1 MILGEENL
9 KHFKIKAN
17 HTFAVILALLLSM
30 LMLTACG
37 TSEFGVTENTGK
49 RMTITA
55 ENAEKDAF
63 FMVGALE
70 VEEEEQIVIAS
81 DLTKGSV
88 RVEIVEAPE
97 GESVE
102 ELTAADGDAIL
113 TANLK
118 TTEGASGTVPAGSY
132 LVKATC
138 LERATG
144 TVQIEVQPAS

>member
-1 MILGEENL
+1 M
-9 KHFKIKAN
+9 KHFKITAN
-17 HTFAVILALLLSM
+17 HTVAVILALLLSM

-37 TSEFGVTENTGK
+37 KSEFGVTENTGK

-70 VEEEEQIVIAS
+70 VDEEEQIVIAS

-144 TVQIEVQPAS
+144 TVEIEVQPAS

>member
-1 MILGEENL
+1 M
-9 KHFKIKAN
+9 KHFKITAN
-17 HTFAVILALLLSM
+17 HMVAVILALLLSM

-37 TSEFGVTENTGK
+37 KSEFGVTENTGK

-70 VEEEEQIVIAS
+70 VDEEEQIVIAS

-144 TVQIEVQPAS
+144 TVEIEVQPAS

>member
-1 MILGEENL
+1 M
-9 KHFKIKAN
+9 KHFKITAN
-17 HTFAVILALLLSM
+17 HMVAVILALLLSM

-37 TSEFGVTENTGK
+37 KSEFGVTENTGK

-70 VEEEEQIVIAS
+70 VDEEEQIVIAS

-118 TTEGASGTVPAGSY
+118 TTEEASGTVPAGSY

>member
-1 MILGEENL
+1 M
-9 KHFKIKAN
+9 KHFKITAN
-17 HTFAVILALLLSM
+17 HTVAVILALLLSM
-30 LMLTACG
+30 LLLTACG
-37 TSEFGVTENTGK
+37 KSEFGVTENTGK

-70 VEEEEQIVIAS
+70 VDEEEQIVIAS

-144 TVQIEVQPAS
+144 TVEIEVQPAS

>member
-1 MILGEENL
+1 M

-37 TSEFGVTENTGK
+37 KSEFGVTENTGK

-118 TTEGASGTVPAGSY
+118 TTEEASGTVPAGSY

>member
-1 MILGEENL
+1 M
-9 KHFKIKAN
+9 KHFKITAN
-17 HTFAVILALLLSM
+17 HTVAVILALLLSM

-37 TSEFGVTENTGK
+37 KSEFGVTENTGK

-70 VEEEEQIVIAS
+70 VDEEEQIVIAS